1 MALRT
6 TGEVTMAKKPYTAPT
21 VTDHG
26 SVVEKTKGTIGTS
39 VEFIGWRSII
49 LELDPDDDGI
59 KP

>member
-1 MALRT
+1 
-6 TGEVTMAKKPYTAPT
+6 MAKKPYTPPT

-39 VEFIGWRSII
+39 VEFMGWRSII
-49 LELDPDDDGI
+49 LEIDPDDGI

>member
-1 MALRT
+1 M
-6 TGEVTMAKKPYTAPT
+6 EKKPYTPPT

-39 VEFIGWRSII
+39 YEFMGWRSII
-49 LELDPDDDGI
+49 WAPPPSDEGKF